1 MIRLRPTNTD
11 GSLTP
16 DMAWKYREG
25 RRKRYAGGRVGGT
38 VVVHFIKKNMW
49 FLETAAA
56 LLDGEDVTPL
66 ERALEHRQR
75 VGGSDAADA
84 VAGAQVDADADAE
97 SGPGPHGDESEKAQP
112 LGARAEGAGEDGEVG
127 VTDGGPSGS
136 DSIVSARTMVRRV
149 RRHPGQ

>member
-1 MIRLRPTNTD
+1 MIRLRPTNAD

-25 RRKRYAGGRVGGT
+25 RRKRYAGRRVGGT

-75 VGGSDAADA
+75 VGGGCWDWAGVGVGPCACADAAGRGLGPED
-84 VAGAQVDADADAE
+84 VPVDASTAA
-97 SGPGPHGDESEKAQP
+97 A
-112 LGARAEGAGEDGEVG
+112 
-127 VTDGGPSGS
+127 
-136 DSIVSARTMVRRV
+136 SAV
-149 RRHPGQ
+149 HP